1 MPFAV
6 WPRAALLS
14 LATLSLL
21 ACSRS
26 PNEVELPDFADLVD
40 EVSPS
45 VVNISTVP
53 VETAAAESGDE
64 APAVAGGEAPE
75 LPNNLPEW
83 MKRFLEQQQVP
94 SPLGSQEGGDPDEE
108 APEDQ
113 QSLGSGFVLWA
124 DGYIITNAHVVKD
137 AKEVLVRLSDRRE
150 LPAQVVGMDEP
161 SDIAL
166 LKIEAKGLPAVHV
179 GDSSKLRV
187 GQWVMAIGSPFG
199 FDYSVTAGIVS
210 AKGRSL
216 FTEQYV
222 PFIQTDAAINPGN
235 SGGPLFNLKG
245 EVIGVNSQIYSQTGG
260 NSGIAF
266 SIPIDVATKVAQQ
279 LKDKGKVTR
288 GWLGVVVQEV
298 TRSLAQSFGMSRAEG
313 ALVARVIPGSPAEK
327 AGIQPGDVIL
337 SFDGEELAISNA
349 LPPMVGAMDP
359 GARVPLK
366 LLREGK
372 QLTLK
377 VEVGELPDEGAGKG
391 GGRSRLPLGLAVQKL
406 TAEDRAQAR
415 VAEGGVGVVQ
425 VEPGAGQEAGIQEGD
440 ILLTI
445 GGQRIDSPERLGEVA
460 AGLTPGSS
468 VPVLIQRGGGPLF
481 LALAVPAVEPG
492 ERK

>member
-6 WPRAALLS
+6 WPRAALLCV
-14 LATLSLL
+14 AALSLL
-21 ACSRS
+21 ACSRT
-26 PNEVELPDFADLVD
+26 PAEVRLPDFAELVE

-53 VETAAAESGDE
+53 AEPPEGE
-64 APAVAGGEAPE
+64 AEAAPAPGERE
-75 LPNNLPEW
+75 LPENIPDW
-83 MKRFLEQQQVP
+83 MRRFLEQQQP
-94 SPLGSQEGGDPDEE
+94 PPPGGVEPEDEE
-108 APEDQ
+108 LPYDQ

-124 DGYIITNAHVVKD
+124 EGYIITNAHVVKD

-150 LPAQVVGMDEP
+150 LPAQVIGMDEP

-166 LKIEAKGLPAVHV
+166 LKIDAKDLPAVRI
-179 GDSSKLRV
+179 GESSRLRV

-210 AKGRSL
+210 ATGRSL

-279 LKDKGKVTR
+279 LKDKGRVTR

-298 TRSLAQSFGMSRAEG
+298 TRGLAQSFGMPRAEG
-313 ALVARVIPGSPAEK
+313 ALVARVIPGSPAET

-337 SFDGEELAISNA
+337 SFDGQELVASNA

-359 GARVPLK
+359 GATVPLK
-366 LLREGK
+366 LLRDGK
-372 QLTLK
+372 QQSLK
-377 VEVGELPDEGAGKG
+377 VEIGELPDEAGARGEPP
-391 GGRSRLPLGLAVQKL
+391 RSRLPLGLAVQKL
-406 TAEDRAQAR
+406 TAEDRAAAR
-415 VAEGGVGVVQ
+415 VPEGGVGVVR
-425 VEPGAGQEAGIQEGD
+425 VEAGPARDAGLREGD
-440 ILLTI
+440 ILMTI
-445 GGQRIDSPERLGEVA
+445 SGRRIDSPERLREVVA
-460 AGLTPGSS
+460 ELPPGAS
-468 VPVLIQRGGGPLF
+468 VPALVQRDGGPLF
-481 LALAVPAVEPG
+481 LALQLPAADAG

>member
-6 WPRAALLS
+6 WPRAALLCV
-14 LATLSLL
+14 ATLSLL
-21 ACSRS
+21 ACSRT
-26 PNEVELPDFADLVD
+26 PAEVRLPDFADLVE

-53 VETAAAESGDE
+53 AELPEGEAEAE
-64 APAVAGGEAPE
+64 APPAVERPLPE
-75 LPNNLPEW
+75 NLPDW
-83 MKRFLEQQQVP
+83 MRRFLEQQQQQQGEAP
-94 SPLGSQEGGDPDEE
+94 APEDEE
-108 APEDQ
+108 LPEDQ
-113 QSLGSGFVLWA
+113 QSLGSGFVLWQ

-150 LPAQVVGMDEP
+150 LPAQVVGLDEP

-166 LKIEAKGLPAVHV
+166 LKIDAKDLPAVKI
-179 GDSSKLRV
+179 GASAKLRV

-210 AKGRSL
+210 ATGRSL

-266 SIPIDVATKVAQQ
+266 SIPIDVAIKVAQQ
-279 LKDKGKVTR
+279 LKEKGRVTR

-298 TRSLAQSFGMSRAEG
+298 TRGLAQSFGMPRAEG
-313 ALVARVIPGSPAEK
+313 ALVARVIPGSPAET
-327 AGIQPGDVIL
+327 AGIRPGDVIL
-337 SFDGEELAISNA
+337 SFDGQELIASNA

-359 GARVPLK
+359 GATVPLK
-366 LLREGK
+366 LLREGR
-372 QLTLK
+372 QQSLK
-377 VEVGELPDEGAGKG
+377 VEIGELPDEVVARGEPP
-391 GGRSRLPLGLAVQKL
+391 RSKLPLGLAVQKL
-406 TAEDRAQAR
+406 TPEDRTAAQ
-415 VAEGGVGVVQ
+415 VPEGGVGVAR
-425 VEPGAGQEAGIQEGD
+425 VEPGPARDAGLREGD
-440 ILLTI
+440 ILMTI
-445 GGQRIDSPERLGEVA
+445 SGRRIDTPERLREVVA
-460 AGLTPGSS
+460 ELPPGSS
-468 VPVLIQRGGGPLF
+468 VPVLVQRDGGPLF
-481 LALAVPAVEPG
+481 LALQLPAADAG